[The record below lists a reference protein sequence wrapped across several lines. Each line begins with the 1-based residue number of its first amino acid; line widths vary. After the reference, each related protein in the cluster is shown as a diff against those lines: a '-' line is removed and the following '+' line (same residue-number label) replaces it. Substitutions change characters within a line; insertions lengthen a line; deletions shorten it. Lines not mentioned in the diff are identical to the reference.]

1 MADTRIEAML
11 DKTVNCCNGRVGR
24 ELVDIAEKNQ
34 MVRELIA
41 PIGVELMQKAAKANL
56 LSKDTV
62 NCCNGRVGRAAMEEL
77 VTALGGA

>member
-1 MADTRIEAML
+1 MAEAVAAML
-11 DKTVNCCNGRVGR
+11 DRTVNCCNGRVGR
-24 ELVDIAEKNQ
+24 ELLDIAEKNA

-41 PIGVELMQKAAKANL
+41 PIGVELMRRAAAANL
-56 LSKDTV
+56 LAKDTV